1 VRDGRYRATNE
12 LRYEL
17 VEDERAWNA
26 SFASL
31 KSTDGQRQ
39 PV

>member
-1 VRDGRYRATNE
+1 VRDGRYRATDE

-17 VEDERAWNA
+17 VEEERVRNA

-31 KSTDGQRQ
+31 KSIR
-39 PV
+39 